1 MSEMKLHGF
10 TFKDGGVMVVEVRVT
25 TVNLIYVHG
34 KVEITVSLDKGEFK
48 KFVSFLNK
56 TAEEIKGQT

>member
-10 TFKDGGVMVVEVRVT
+10 TFRHGGVMVVEVHAT

-34 KVEITVSLDKGEFK
+34 EVELGLSLDKGEFER
-48 KFVSFLNK
+48 FVGFLNK
-56 TAEEIKGQT
+56 TVEAIKGRA

>member
-10 TFKDGGVMVVEVRVT
+10 TFKDGGVMVVEVRAT

-34 KVEITVSLDKGEFK
+34 EVELGLSLDKDEFK

-56 TAEEIKGQT
+56 TVEEIKGQT